1 MGRVP
6 NFISNWHWCNNILKN
21 DVCNHCKNGIKI
33 MDLTRKFSRIA
44 SRIIYKY
51 TLCNVLL
58 NLFSAFLSQLHH
70 VYINIV
76 REIADSWTTKKKDNR
91 NLLHYSIC
99 LHMYILAYLF
109 LIHQMDQWVMRMCT
123 QYGHWST
130 YNAIDLIYLPTQ
142 GIGFERLSILLR
154 LINFISIDNF

>member
-1 MGRVP
+1 ME
-6 NFISNWHWCNNILKN
+6 ITS
-21 DVCNHCKNGIKI
+21 KI
-33 MDLTRKFSRIA
+33 FKIA
-44 SRIIYKY
+44 SCITIYKS
-51 TLCNVLL
+51 TLSNVIL
-58 NLFSAFLSQLHH
+58 NLFSTILSQLYY

-154 LINFISIDNF
+154 LISFISIDIF

>member
-1 MGRVP
+1 MGSLP
-6 NFISNWHWCNNILKN
+6 NFMSKLHHCHNILKN

-58 NLFSAFLSQLHH
+58 NLFSKFLSQLHH

-130 YNAIDLIYLPTQ
+130 YNAIDLILPPHTRHW
-142 GIGFERLSILLR
+142 IWKV
-154 LINFISIDNF
+154 IDFATSH